1 MTDNQRK
8 IFMLFCMS
16 GRTQEAEEYKAECE
30 AKEAAKAVPSPDK
43 PLEEDGK

>member
-8 IFMLFCMS
+8 IYMLFCMS

-30 AKEAAKAVPSPDK
+30 MKEAAKVVLSPDK
-43 PLEEDGK
+43 PLEEDSK